1 MPLKVLNASA
11 GSGKTYSLV
20 QEYLIILLQEKNQA
34 DAFKH
39 IVAMTFTNKA
49 ALEMKTRIIKQL
61 DLLAFPERDAT
72 EAQRYAAELA
82 ELLETSVAEI
92 FQRARKVLEAIL
104 HSYEDFFVL
113 TIDKF
118 NLRLIRSF
126 CRDLDLPADFEVIL
140 NESELVTQVVDQM
153 LGDIGR
159 AGYQE
164 LTNLVIQYARHNL
177 DESRSWNIRQE
188 LVHFGEVLSKEKD
201 ISFIQQLLSMDFQ
214 PAHFQTMREELNG
227 IHADFARRCSE
238 AHSVYLRF
246 QDQRTLFPGGQHSY
260 NSFEKLAGMK
270 QFPTDSLLSKT
281 AVKCIQ
287 EPVPAGKFFP
297 DELRT
302 VLLDLMAYHQS
313 HLEEIA
319 KKQLFLKNFHNMS
332 LLSHIA
338 EALEQVKNDE
348 QLIRIS
354 EFNSLIA
361 GLVRNEHA
369 PYIYEK
375 LGIRF
380 RHFLLDEFQDTS
392 RLQWLNM
399 VPLLHESLANG
410 FKNLIVGDAKQ
421 SIYRFKNGVA
431 EQFVALPGI
440 YNPEQNPQ
448 VERQSEY
455 FRTQSTLLNLED
467 NWRSS
472 AEIVSF
478 NNRFFEQLISGF
490 PATTQSYYNTISQQP
505 RSSKMGY
512 VHIFSSPTP
521 VPSTEYLIDKV
532 VERIQECREDGFDF
546 SNICLLSETNKKSNA
561 WAIELTRRG
570 YKVVSSDS
578 LLIQNDLKV
587 KMTLSYLR
595 RRLMPHSQS
604 EAMRFAELYFRLRQ
618 DTDFGNYRYFFQSIE
633 GKHEKTY
640 FNEEAFLSQYFGGRS
655 TFFRKYE
662 NLYDLVIGFYQY
674 LGWNELKNPYLHHF
688 ADFVHEYELKKGPD
702 LSGLLDHYNEKK
714 ASLAIQV
721 PESKDALQIMTIHK
735 AKGLEFPVV
744 ILPEID
750 LTTSL
755 YTKARFLLAIDEN
768 VVHTTL
774 SKNSVIQEVL
784 DMRTHE
790 SNQVLTDKLNLC
802 YVAFTRPKSRLYA
815 INYHD
820 KGNFGETAHTCF
832 QSFKEAVCSE
842 EEVEIRFGER
852 QRIEKRP
859 ADSADTTWFT
869 PVNLNDF
876 LWYPDISLRT
886 REELDEVI
894 DLSVEQRFGN
904 QFHAFIS
911 RVESPEHLEEI
922 LDKMVKED
930 AVECAF
936 KDRLLSEAAAFLER
950 PIIQEMY
957 SNAQSILNE
966 QAILIAEDETRRPDK
981 VIIKED
987 KTLVL
992 EFKTGM
998 PKPIHSKQVHDY
1010 ISALNA
1016 MEMPP
1021 VEAYLYYTATKELVR
1036 VA

>member
-20 QEYLIILLQEKNQA
+20 QAYLTILLQEKNQA

-61 DLLAFPERDAT
+61 DLLAFPERNVD
-72 EAQRYAAELA
+72 ESQVYAAELA
-82 ELLETSVAEI
+82 GMLQTTAAEI
-92 FQRARKVLEAIL
+92 FLRARKVLEAIL
-104 HSYEDFFVL
+104 HRYEDFFVL

-188 LVHFGEVLSKEKD
+188 LVHFGEVLGKEKD
-201 ISFIQQLLSMDFQ
+201 ISYIQQLLAMDFQ
-214 PAHFQTMREELNG
+214 PGHFKTMRDELNAM
-227 IHADFARRCSE
+227 HTDFAKRCSE
-238 AHSVYLRF
+238 AHHVYLRF
-246 QDQRTLFPGGQHSY
+246 QDQRTLFPGGQHTY
-260 NSFEKLAGMK
+260 NSLEKLGGIK
-270 QFPTDSLLSKT
+270 QFPTDALFSKT
-281 AVKCIQ
+281 AVKCMEQ
-287 EPVPAGKFFP
+287 PVPEGKFFP

-302 VLLDLMAYHQS
+302 VLIDLKGFHES

-319 KKQLFLKNFHNMS
+319 KKQLLLKNFHNMS

-375 LGIRF
+375 LGVRF

-448 VERQSEY
+448 VQRQSAY
-455 FRTQSTLLNLED
+455 FQTQSSLMNLED

-472 AEIVSF
+472 TEIVSF
-478 NNRFFEQLISGF
+478 NNRFFEQLITGF
-490 PATTQSYYNTISQQP
+490 PEATQAYYNTISQHP
-505 RSSKMGY
+505 RSSKKGY
-512 VHIFSSPTP
+512 VHIVSSPIP
-521 VPSTEYLIDKV
+521 VASTEYLIDKV
-532 VERIQECREDGFDF
+532 VERIKACKEDGFDF
-546 SNICLLSETNKKSNA
+546 SDICLLSETNKKSNA

-578 LLIQNDLKV
+578 LLIQKDLKV
-587 KMTLSYLR
+587 KLTLSYLR
-595 RRLMPHSQS
+595 RRLMPHSHS
-604 EAMRFAELYFRLRQ
+604 ESKRFAELYFRLRH
-618 DTDFGNYRYFFQSIE
+618 DTGFGNYKLFFHAIE
-633 GKHEKTY
+633 GKPEQTY
-640 FNEEAFLSQYFGGRS
+640 FNEEAFLSEYFGGR
-655 TFFRKYE
+655 TAFFRKYE
-662 NLYDLVIGFYQY
+662 NLYDLVIGFYQN
-674 LGWNELKNPYLHHF
+674 LGWNELMNPYLHHF

-714 ASLAIQV
+714 SSLAIQV

-755 YTKARFLLAIDEN
+755 YSKARFLLSIDDN

-784 DMRTHE
+784 DMRTQE

-802 YVAFTRPKSRLYA
+802 YVAFTRPQSRLYVL
-815 INYHD
+815 NYHD
-820 KGNFGETAHTCF
+820 KGDFGETAHACF
-832 QSFKEAVCSE
+832 QSFAEATFSE
-842 EEVEIRFGER
+842 EEIEIQFGER
-852 QRIEKRP
+852 QSIEKSQ
-859 ADSADTTWFT
+859 ADSSDTTWFT
-869 PVNLNDF
+869 PVNLKDF
-876 LWYPDISLRT
+876 LWYPDISLRK

-911 RVESPEHLEEI
+911 RVESKEHLEEV
-922 LDKMVKED
+922 LHAMVKED
-930 AVECAF
+930 LIESAF
-936 KDRLLSEAAAFLER
+936 NDRLLSEAAAFLELSA
-950 PIIQEMY
+950 IQEMY
-957 SNAQSILNE
+957 SNAQTILNE
-966 QAILIAEDETRRPDK
+966 QPILIDEGETRRPDK
-981 VIIKED
+981 MILKED
-987 KTLVL
+987 KTVVL

-998 PKPIHSKQVHDY
+998 PQAFHSKQVQDY
-1010 ISALNA
+1010 VSALTS
-1016 MEMPP
+1016 MEMPA
-1021 VEAYLYYTATKELVR
+1021 VEAYLYYSATKELVR